1 VIGRGCH
8 LYPARH
14 DRANVDSGNL
24 LLGRSEQINRFTVPQ
39 MAYRSALFH
48 GPIFASCN
56 ISMPF
61 MTEE

>member
-1 VIGRGCH
+1 MIDNIGH
-8 LYPARH
+8 NLDLFPQPAR
-14 DRANVDSGNL
+14 
-24 LLGRSEQINRFTVPQ
+24 LGRSEQINRFTVPQ